1 MTAAAATTAALGA
14 RKKRVLVVD
23 DSFIMRNLVK
33 EIVESDPDLEV
44 VDTAENGRIALQKV
58 RQLKPDGVLLDIQM
72 PEMSGLETL
81 RRLGLRS
88 PCKVVVLSSLVGDS
102 DSAERIEALRLGAAA
117 TIGKPSGGVSLD
129 LKQKRAS
136 EVVGVLRRVLGLPAL
151 ADAVE
156 ALDAGA
162 RPPAPS
168 GAPDLA
174 AGALGD
180 LVLEG
185 LETAVLLFDHQGVL
199 ARANRAAQRILA
211 GSDLTPGRT
220 TIASLCA
227 NDNDPLAQ
235 EIWDVIAGA
244 PAPAPADIDFAD
256 PQGDWVPLRRAI
268 HPIAIAG
275 RPRGALLF
283 IDNISEKRQMQA
295 LLDKSMSSDVA
306 RSLIAAPA
314 PGGEMREA
322 TILFADIRDFTALA
336 ESLGPRGIVDLLNQ
350 YFSYMT
356 DVIAASG
363 GIIDKYIGDAIMAL
377 FGLPASRGGDADHA
391 VAAARNMQRAL
402 VLLNDRR
409 GDVALRIGV
418 GIGSG
423 PVIAGQIGSPD
434 RMNYTVIG
442 DPVNLSARIEG
453 VTKSYGCAILVCE
466 DTVRRLTRPVPLRK
480 VDVVTVRGRS
490 APTTIYEVFVDPP
503 GPEATVWLDEFAAG
517 LEAYLAGD
525 FSAAQ
530 RHLARAQA
538 ANRADA
544 LPAVLA
550 HRCRR
555 LSLLRPEEWT
565 GAWPL
570 TEK

>member
-1 MTAAAATTAALGA
+1 MTAAAAITGLGTQ
-14 RKKRVLVVD
+14 KKRVLVVD
-23 DSFIMRNLVK
+23 DSLIMRNLVK

-58 RQLKPDGVLLDIQM
+58 RELKPDAVLLDIQM

-88 PCKVVVLSSLVGDS
+88 RCKVVVLSSLVGDS

-136 EVVGVLRRVLGLPAL
+136 EVVGVLRRVLGLPEVV
-151 ADAVE
+151 DAV
-156 ALDAGA
+156 AA
-162 RPPAPS
+162 RPPA
-168 GAPDLA
+168 APDLA

-185 LETAVLLFDHQGVL
+185 LETAVLMFDHQGVL
-199 ARANRAAQRILA
+199 ARANRAAQRVLPGGDLA
-211 GSDLTPGRT
+211 PGRT
-220 TIASLCA
+220 TIASLCG

-244 PAPAPADIDFAD
+244 AAPAPADTDFAD
-256 PQGDWVPLRRAI
+256 PQGNWIPLRRAI
-268 HPIAIAG
+268 HPLAIAG
-275 RPRGALLF
+275 RPRGALLLV
-283 IDNISEKRQMQA
+283 DDISEKRQMQA

-306 RSLIAAPA
+306 RSLIAAPGA
-314 PGGEMREA
+314 AAGGEMHDA
-322 TILFADIRDFTALA
+322 TILFADIRDFTPLA
-336 ESLGPRGIVDLLNQ
+336 ESLGARGVVDLLNQ
-350 YFSYMT
+350 YFSYMA
-356 DVIAASG
+356 DVIGASG

-377 FGLPASRGGDADHA
+377 FGLPASQGGDADRA

-402 VLLNDRR
+402 VLLNDRL

-423 PVIAGQIGSPD
+423 PVIAGQIGSAD

-442 DPVNLSARIEG
+442 DPVNLAARIES
-453 VTKSYGCAILVCE
+453 VTKNYGCAILVCE

-490 APTTIYEVFVDPP
+490 APTTIYEVFVEPP
-503 GPEATVWLDEFAAG
+503 GPDATLWLEEFHAG
-517 LEAYLAGD
+517 LEAYLAGE
-525 FSAAQ
+525 FSSAQ
-530 RHLARAQA
+530 RHLTRAQA

-544 LPAVLA
+544 MPGVLA